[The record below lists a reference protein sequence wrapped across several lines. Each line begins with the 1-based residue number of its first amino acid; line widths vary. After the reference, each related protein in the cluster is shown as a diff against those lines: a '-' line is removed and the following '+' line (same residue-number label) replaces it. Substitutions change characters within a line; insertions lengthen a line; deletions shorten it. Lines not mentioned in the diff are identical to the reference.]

1 MVASSMPDNFGQ
13 GIFWNTVS
21 FFVLG
26 ICGILFNILIGR
38 FYGSQVL
45 GIFNQVFALY
55 IFLSQFAVFGLHFSV
70 LKHVSEH
77 SSKSTECNAIITSAA
92 ALAAVFA
99 SFFVFL
105 SWLAAEEIGV
115 IFDSP
120 GLVKGWLFVLPG
132 IWFFALNK
140 VLLAVLNGFLYM
152 RVFAAAQAGR
162 YILMVLGLGLCLVLK
177 IDGEVLSAVISFA
190 ELLLFLFLSCYT
202 LRLYRPVW
210 LTTWAGWGRKHLR
223 FGISSFLSGTIVEL
237 NSRVDIIMLGLF
249 VSDAKVGI
257 YSMAAILVEGL
268 AQLATAVRNNVSPL
282 ITRFIVQKQFEEMK
296 RLTSKVKKIF
306 FLAMFGIGVS
316 AVACYPLFIEIFIGD
331 PKFGESFWP
340 FAILMCGLMLQSG
353 YLPFHMTLIQAGLP
367 GLHMVF
373 MTAIICTNVIL
384 NLLLIPWLGIHGA
397 AIATAGTFV
406 LSAFY
411 LKAFVARKLNFNL

>member
-1 MVASSMPDNFGQ
+1 MVAFSLRNKFGQ
-13 GIFWNTVS
+13 GVLWNTVS

-26 ICGILFNILIGR
+26 VCGILFNILIGR
-38 FYGSQVL
+38 FYGSDVL

-55 IFLSQFAVFGLHFSV
+55 IFVSQFAVFGLHFSV

-77 SSKSTECNAIITSAA
+77 SSNNTKCNSIITSAA
-92 ALAAVFA
+92 VLATVFA

-105 SWLAAEEIGV
+105 SWLAAEKIGV

-120 GLVKGWLFVLPG
+120 RLVKGWLYVLPG

-140 VLLAVLNGFLYM
+140 VFLAAVNGFMHM
-152 RVFAAAQAGR
+152 RVFAVAQAGR
-162 YILMVLGLGLCLVLK
+162 YILMVLGLGICVMLR
-177 IDGEVLSAVISFA
+177 IDGEILPVVISFA

-210 LTTWAGWGRKHLR
+210 LRAWAGWGRKHLH
-223 FGISSFLSGTIVEL
+223 FGIRSFLSGTIIAL

-257 YSMAAILVEGL
+257 YSMAALLVEGFG
-268 AQLATAVRNNVSPL
+268 QLAAAVRNNVNPV

-296 RLTSKVKKIF
+296 KFTSRVKKIF
-306 FLAMFGIGVS
+306 FIVMLGIGVL
-316 AVACYPLFIEIFIGD
+316 AVACYPLFLKIFIGD
-331 PKFGESFWP
+331 PKFGDSYGP
-340 FAILMCGLMLQSG
+340 FVILMCGLMLRSG
-353 YLPFHMTLIQAGLP
+353 YIPFHLILIQAGCP
-367 GLHMVF
+367 GLNTAY

-384 NLLLIPWLGIHGA
+384 NLLLIPWLGIYGA

-406 LSAFY
+406 LSAVY
-411 LKAFVARKLNFNL
+411 LKAFVAKKLNFNL